1 MCGIAGYAG
10 WPCSAES
17 GAEHLA
23 RMCAS
28 IRHRG
33 PNDEGRFVAPTV
45 GLSMRRLSVID
56 VDGGAQPL
64 ANEDGSVW
72 VVFNGEI
79 YNHRDLRARLLAR
92 GHRFRTQSDTECLVH
107 LYEDVGDQLVHE
119 LRGMFAFALWDV
131 RRQRVLIARDRLGI
145 KPLYYWEHRG
155 GLAFASE
162 LRAFLALPEFPRT
175 LDPTSIGYYLT
186 LGYVP
191 DPLAVFAGTRKLPP
205 GHTLTWDHTRGV
217 TVQRYWTAADVAEQA
232 IAEDD
237 AVAEFNR
244 LFTEAV
250 RYHLESDVPLGAFLS
265 GGIDSSS
272 VVAHM
277 ARMVDRPVRTFSIGF
292 DERAF
297 NEAPHAAAVA
307 RAIGTEHTELIV
319 RPDADTLVESVIGGF
334 DEPFS
339 DPSALPT
346 YIVSRLARR
355 DVTVA
360 LSGDG
365 GDELFGGYTR
375 YAEVLRQSEFGPT
388 TRRAVGAVARMLPHI
403 SPGRNRLLDLART
416 RRGRYAA
423 TVAATPSVAGG
434 GIARQEVASL
444 IPTLDQLLDPW
455 FEAARDRD
463 FVYQMGLVDL
473 QTYLPGDILTKV
485 DRMSM
490 AVSLEARVPFLDHHV
505 VEFALSLPSSLKLR
519 DGTGKWLVR
528 RAIEQLVPKS
538 VLEHPKQGFAVPL
551 ASWFR
556 RELAHRVQ
564 RLSSPTARV
573 HEFTDVTAVRRIA
586 TEHRIGRRD
595 HSWMLWRTM
604 VLDLWLECLERGV
617 LSRPSPGMD
626 VFSSAVSERAAAS

>member
-1 MCGIAGYAG
+1 
-10 WPCSAES
+10 
-17 GAEHLA
+17 
-23 RMCAS
+23 MCAS

-33 PNDEGRFVAPTV
+33 PNDEGRFVAPDV

-56 VDGGAQPL
+56 VEGGAQPL
-64 ANEDGSVW
+64 ANEDESVW
-72 VVFNGEI
+72 IVFNGEI
-79 YNHRDLRARLLAR
+79 YNHRDLRPRLMAR
-92 GHRFRTQSDTECLVH
+92 GHQFRTNSDTECLVH
-107 LYEDVGDQLVHE
+107 LYEDVGDRLVHE

-131 RRQRVLIARDRLGI
+131 RRQRLFAARDRLGI
-145 KPLYYWEHRG
+145 KPLYYWEYG
-155 GLAFASE
+155 GGVAFASE

-175 LDPTSIGYYLT
+175 LDPTAIGYFLT

-191 DPLAVFAGTRKLPP
+191 DPLAVFAGVRKLPP
-205 GHTLTWDHTRGV
+205 GHTLTWERDRGV
-217 TVQRYWTAADVAEQA
+217 VIERYWAAADVQEHP
-232 IAEDD
+232 ISERE
-237 AVAEFNR
+237 AVDEFNR
-244 LFTEAV
+244 LFAEAV

-277 ARMVDRPVRTFSIGF
+277 ARMMDRPVRTFSIGF

-297 NEAPHAAAVA
+297 NEAPHAASVA

-319 RPDADTLVESVIGGF
+319 RPDADSLVESVIAGF

-375 YAEVLRQSEFGPT
+375 YAEMVRRTEFGPT
-388 TRRAVGAVARMLPHI
+388 TRKAVGAVARLLPHI

-423 TVAATPSVAGG
+423 TVALAPSLDSG
-434 GIARQEVASL
+434 GIAKPEISAL
-444 IPTLDQLLDPW
+444 IPSLDRLLDPW
-455 FEAARDRD
+455 FEPARHRD
-463 FVYQMGLVDL
+463 FIYQMGLVDL

-505 VEFALSLPSSLKLR
+505 VEFALSLPSALKLR

-528 RAIEQLVPKS
+528 RAIERVVPKS

-551 ASWFR
+551 GAWFR
-556 RELAHRVQ
+556 HELAHRVQ
-564 RLSSPTARV
+564 RLSSPGARV
-573 HEFTDVTAVRRIA
+573 HEFTDVNAVRRIA

-595 HSWMLWRTM
+595 HSWMLWRAM
-604 VLDLWLECLERGV
+604 VLDIWLNCLDEGV
-617 LSRPSPGMD
+617 LSRPSPGIDMFAD
-626 VFSSAVSERAAAS
+626 SAPARAAAS